1 MRAAAFVALVA
12 GAAGSVSLLLHAK
25 QHPPPL
31 LVVLFIIWVLS
42 PFAALGI
49 AHRVSKRWMPGTQTT
64 LHVVTLIIALASLL
78 IYGDDA
84 LSHRTAHPAFV
95 YVAVPPASWLLG
107 AIAISIA
114 ALRARRAGIVQ

>member
-1 MRAAAFVALVA
+1 MRAAAFVALVV
-12 GAAGSVSLLLHAK
+12 GAAGSVGLLLHAK

-49 AHRVSKRWMPGTQTT
+49 ARRVSKRWAPGTQTT
-64 LHVVTLIIALASLL
+64 LHLVTLFVALASLL

-84 LSHRTAHPAFV
+84 VNHRTTHPAFV
-95 YVAVPPASWLLG
+95 YVAVPPASCVLG
-107 AIAISIA
+107 TIAISIA
-114 ALRARRAGIVQ
+114 ALRARRM

>member
-1 MRAAAFVALVA
+1 MRTAAFVALVG

-25 QHPPPL
+25 QHPPPF

-49 AHRVSKRWMPGTQTT
+49 AHRVSKRWAPGTQKA
-64 LHVVTLIIALASLL
+64 LYFVTLLIAVSSIL

-84 LSHRTAHPAFV
+84 VSHRTAHPAFV
-95 YVAVPPASWLLG
+95 YVAVPPASWVVSAVAIGLG
-107 AIAISIA
+107 AWMAK
-114 ALRARRAGIVQ
+114 RKQNV

>member
-1 MRAAAFVALVA
+1 MRAAAFVALVV

-49 AHRVSKRWMPGTQTT
+49 AHRVSKRWAPGTQTT
-64 LHVVTLIIALASLL
+64 LHIVTLIIALASLL

-84 LSHRTAHPAFV
+84 VNHRTAHPAFV
-95 YVAVPPASWLLG
+95 YVAVPPASCMLG

-114 ALRARRAGIVQ
+114 ALKARRT